1 MTTYSFRAECER
13 DVEEIKKALTRL
25 DSSISLV
32 STRSYLQ
39 GSLVY
44 ELFVEFTSELDLG
57 TIQKAVAYIEDCHVA
72 LQTLRAVPLSK
83 NSLERDRS
91 IW

>member
-1 MTTYSFRAECER
+1 MAIYSFRAECER
-13 DVEEIKKALTRL
+13 DVEEIKKALTKL
-25 DSSISLV
+25 DSTTSLV

-44 ELFVEFTSELDLG
+44 EPFVEFTSELDLG
-57 TIQKAVAYIEDCHVA
+57 MIQKTVASIADCHVA
-72 LQTLRAVPLSK
+72 LQTLRAVPLSE